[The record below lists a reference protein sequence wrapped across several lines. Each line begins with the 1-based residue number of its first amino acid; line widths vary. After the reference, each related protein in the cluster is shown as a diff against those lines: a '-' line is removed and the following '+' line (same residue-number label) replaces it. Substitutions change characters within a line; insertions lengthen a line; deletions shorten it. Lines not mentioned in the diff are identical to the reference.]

1 MPATGAGTGALAFVA
16 LVLPLLLALP
26 GAAVLFNYPID
37 ERRHAEI
44 RRELAARQSGE
55 TA

>member
-1 MPATGAGTGALAFVA
+1 MEVLAGTATELR
-16 LVLPLLLALP
+16 PALP

-44 RRELAARQSGE
+44 RRQLAERQAGE
-55 TA
+55 AA